1 MPDINILVVDDEK
14 EIADL
19 IEIYL
24 VSDGYKVFKAE
35 NALKGLEILEKE
47 EIHLVL
53 LDIMMPGMNGLEMCK
68 KIRETNNI
76 PIIMLSAKS
85 TDLDKILGLGT
96 GADDYVVKPFNPLEL
111 TARVKSQLRRYT
123 QLNPNSMAKEAVSS
137 EITIKGMSINKDNH
151 KVVVDGEEIKL
162 TPIEFDILYLLAS
175 NPGKVFSTDEIFER
189 VWNEKV
195 YEANNTVM
203 VHIRRLRGKMKED
216 TRKSK
221 IITTVWGYRF
231 RVLTHIVYS
240 AIITCLV
247 EVFLITNL
255 SMVARY
261 IQQSGKVSALVHFIL
276 EQHLAVVI
284 LYVLVGIVI
293 FSVTFMILEEPGIRY
308 LGRISDA
315 VQSISQG
322 NLNTEVD
329 VTGDDEFS
337 AMAANLNKMSSDIRK
352 LMDKEREAE
361 RTKNELITN
370 VAHDLRTP
378 LTSIIG
384 YLELLAGNTQIPQEM
399 QHKYIEIA
407 YSKSRRLE
415 KLIEDL
421 FGFTK
426 LNYGKI
432 AMHIGQID
440 IVKLLEQLLEE
451 AYPNF
456 EEKNLSYDLQSNV
469 PAKIISADGNL
480 LARLFDN
487 LIGNAIKYG
496 ADGKRVLVKIHG
508 EEDTVTVS
516 VTNFGRVIPA
526 DELPLLFNKFYRVE
540 QSRSATTGGT
550 GLGLAIA
557 KEIVDMHGGT
567 IRVASDLN
575 GTVFTVKLQVHFDI
589 EKEQFGS

>member
-1 MPDINILVVDDEK
+1 
-14 EIADL
+14 
-19 IEIYL
+19 
-24 VSDGYKVFKAE
+24 
-35 NALKGLEILEKE
+35 
-47 EIHLVL
+47 
-53 LDIMMPGMNGLEMCK
+53 
-68 KIRETNNI
+68 
-76 PIIMLSAKS
+76 
-85 TDLDKILGLGT
+85 
-96 GADDYVVKPFNPLEL
+96 
-111 TARVKSQLRRYT
+111 
-123 QLNPNSMAKEAVSS
+123 
-137 EITIKGMSINKDNH
+137 
-151 KVVVDGEEIKL
+151 
-162 TPIEFDILYLLAS
+162 
-175 NPGKVFSTDEIFER
+175 
-189 VWNEKV
+189 
-195 YEANNTVM
+195 
-203 VHIRRLRGKMKED
+203 
-216 TRKSK
+216 
-221 IITTVWGYRF
+221 
-231 RVLTHIVYS
+231 
-240 AIITCLV
+240 
-247 EVFLITNL
+247 
-255 SMVARY
+255 
-261 IQQSGKVSALVHFIL
+261 
-276 EQHLAVVI
+276 
-284 LYVLVGIVI
+284 
-293 FSVTFMILEEPGIRY
+293 
-308 LGRISDA
+308 
-315 VQSISQG
+315 
-322 NLNTEVD
+322 
-329 VTGDDEFS
+329 
-337 AMAANLNKMSSDIRK
+337 
-352 LMDKEREAE
+352 MDKEREAE